1 MRLGNDTWN
10 HVNRPPECHNR
21 NTLEELRCLRLRHTL
36 LSNSSSGEEGCSKG
50 PRLGEKTWG
59 SFYLR
64 SVAFEAMNLRRRHIK
79 DFTGATRR
87 RALAAGLMGERLLH
101 ASCILW
107 GKGSAEAKSL
117 LVSTL
122 SQP

>member
-1 MRLGNDTWN
+1 MSEIETYIVVEQFFGGGGLFGWPQDW
-10 HVNRPPECHNR
+10 E
-21 NTLEELRCLRLRHTL
+21 
-36 LSNSSSGEEGCSKG
+36 
-50 PRLGEKTWG
+50 
-59 SFYLR
+59 
-64 SVAFEAMNLRRRHIK
+64 
-79 DFTGATRR
+79 TGATRR
-87 RALAAGLMGERLLH
+87 RALTGGFDGERLLH

>member
-1 MRLGNDTWN
+1 MSEIETYIAGEQFFGGGGLFEGPQAGRENLGLFLSAQCGLRGNEPKAPT
-10 HVNRPPECHNR
+10 HQRPRGRDPPSC
-21 NTLEELRCLRLRHTL
+21 
-36 LSNSSSGEEGCSKG
+36 
-50 PRLGEKTWG
+50 PRGG
-59 SFYLR
+59 F
-64 SVAFEAMNLRRRHIK
+64 N
-79 DFTGATRR
+79 
-87 RALAAGLMGERLLH
+87 GERLLH